1 LKIQTRLPRQ
11 GRLIGIDYGEK
22 RIGISL
28 TDALQITAQL
38 YETLR
43 VASDTDAVEKLAKL
57 CTEQSVRGIVV
68 GLPVSMRGSEGPMAQ
83 KVREFAQNLAQATG
97 LPVALWD
104 ERLSS
109 LQAERTLRE
118 LNKKP
123 SRHRAEIDRMAAS
136 FILRNYL
143 DSRKDETT

>member
-1 LKIQTRLPRQ
+1 MNIHTRLPRE

-22 RIGISL
+22 RIGLSM

-38 YETLR
+38 YDTLR
-43 VASDTDAVEKLAKL
+43 VASEADAVEKIAEI
-57 CTEQSVRGIVV
+57 CAEQSVQGIVV
-68 GLPVSMRGSEGPMAQ
+68 GLPVTMRGSEGPMAE
-83 KVREFAQNLAQATG
+83 KVREFSRKLAEATG
-97 LPVALWD
+97 LPIALWD

-109 LQAERTLRE
+109 VQAERTLRE

-123 SRHRAEIDRMAAS
+123 SEHRAEIDRMAAT

-143 DSRKDETT
+143 DSQRHEPT